1 MTSTA
6 VDPSGTP
13 IPTSSV
19 LIAASKHIAV
29 RCRAENMAF
38 IKCKRKDQ
46 NPEKCLDKGREVTHC
61 VLSLLKSLHQ
71 TCPKEMDAYAG
82 CLYYHTNEFEF
93 CRKEQEA
100 FEKVCPISE

>member
-19 LIAASKHIAV
+19 LIAASKHIVV

-61 VLSLLKSLHQ
+61 KIALQSALLHRTPKLSAAFQNCSPEIYFKTALSGQQLFNPPELSQ
-71 TCPKEMDAYAG
+71 TDP
-82 CLYYHTNEFEF
+82 
-93 CRKEQEA
+93 
-100 FEKVCPISE
+100 